1 MFVRISGCAG
11 KIYFIPNTLCVL
23 LHTRTHTHRLTHQPE
38 AFALELDFPFPSCF
52 SSIEFRQFGGLTKS
66 FLVLMNLYVL
76 FVQCMQNFV
85 LEFRTI
91 IENII

>member
-1 MFVRISGCAG
+1 MFVRISACAG
-11 KIYFIPNTLCVL
+11 KIYFIPNILCLL
-23 LHTRTHTHRLTHQPE
+23 LHTHAHTHSPQ

-85 LEFRTI
+85 LEFGMI